1 MPERVVVTG
10 VGVVSPL
17 GPAPAFWQ
25 GLVAGASGVTAIDAS
40 GIAAIDASGIAAI
53 DGGDTRA
60 PRLEARARD
69 WNARDHVRPALLRRM
84 DRCSQMVVTACRM
97 ALADA
102 DLTLA
107 GADAEAAGVVLGTAY
122 GNLTESEDFLRGLFA
137 KGPALAN
144 PLTFPNLVLNAPTG
158 YVAIDLGIRGP
169 NLTVVRGEVS
179 GEAALALAYDTI
191 VTGQADVLLAG
202 GVDELSPALRQIHA
216 DLHLLSPGNGG
227 RKEWSSPFDRDRNG
241 MVMGE
246 GAAMLLLE
254 SETHA
259 RARGARL
266 RAELVGHASESMPAS
281 PHDWPTVATAAAARE
296 LAPALAALGFRSTA
310 RGDGAT
316 LVVSCANSTRRLDAV
331 ESARLATLLGDGDD
345 RTLVTSL
352 KGAIGELGAAGAL
365 GAAAAVLA
373 LDAGDVPRLG
383 ALRAADPAC
392 LLPLAHRDTPP
403 PPNGVGEA
411 LVTAMPRGG
420 GGVSVLFR
428 KA

>member
-1 MPERVVVTG
+1 VPERVVVTG

-17 GPAPAFWQ
+17 GPAPAFWEK
-25 GLVAGASGVTAIDAS
+25 LVAGSS
-40 GIAAIDASGIAAI
+40 GIAAVEDADAR
-53 DGGDTRA
+53 T

-69 WNARDHVRPALLRRM
+69 WNARDHVKPALLRRM
-84 DRCSQMVVTACRM
+84 DRCSQMVVTACRL
-97 ALADA
+97 ALGDA
-102 DLTLA
+102 ELTLA
-107 GADAEAAGVVLGTAY
+107 GTEAEAAGVVLGTAF

-137 KGPALAN
+137 KGPTLAN

-158 YVAIDLGIRGP
+158 YVAMDLGIRGP
-169 NLTVVRGEVS
+169 SLTVVRGEAS

-216 DLHLLSPGNGG
+216 DLHLLSPDDGG
-227 RKEWSSPFDRDRNG
+227 GGGEEWSSPFDRDRNG

-259 RARGARL
+259 RARGARV
-266 RAELVGHASESMPAS
+266 RAELVGHAIDSMKAS
-281 PHDWPTVATAAAARE
+281 PHDWPTVATAAAARD
-296 LAPALAALGFRSTA
+296 LAPALAALGFRSA
-310 RGDGAT
+310 PRGDGAT

-331 ESARLATLLGDGDD
+331 ECARLATLLGDTDG

-352 KGAIGELGAAGAL
+352 KGAVGDFGAAGAL

-373 LDAGDVPRLG
+373 LGAGDVPRLG
-383 ALRAADPAC
+383 ALRTVDREC
-392 LLPLAHRDTPP
+392 TLPLARLDTPP
-403 PPNGVGEA
+403 PAGGVGEA

-428 KA
+428 KP

>member
-25 GLVAGASGVTAIDAS
+25 GLVSGAS
-40 GIAAIDASGIAAI
+40 GIAAVGDADAR
-53 DGGDTRA
+53 T
-60 PRLEARARD
+60 PRLEARARG
-69 WNARDHVRPALLRRM
+69 WNAREHVKPALLRRM

-102 DLTLA
+102 DLALA
-107 GADAEAAGVVLGTAY
+107 GADAEAAGVVLGTAF

-169 NLTVVRGEVS
+169 NLTVVRGEAS

-216 DLHLLSPGNGG
+216 DLRLLSPGDGDGG
-227 RKEWSSPFDRDRNG
+227 GEEWSSPFDRGRNG
-241 MVMGE
+241 IVMGE
-246 GAAMLLLE
+246 GAAILVLE
-254 SETHA
+254 TETHA

-266 RAELVGHASESMPAS
+266 RAELAGQASESMPAS
-281 PHDWPTVATAAAARE
+281 PHDWPTVATAAGGRALAR
-296 LAPALAALGFRSTA
+296 ALAALGFRSEA

-331 ESARLATLLGDGDD
+331 EAARLATLLGDADD
-345 RTLVTSL
+345 RTIVTSL

-373 LDAGDVPRLG
+373 LGAGDVPRLG
-383 ALRAADPAC
+383 ALRVPDPDC
-392 LLPLAHRDTPP
+392 TLPLARLDAPP
-403 PPNGVGEA
+403 PAGGVREA

-428 KA
+428 RP

>member
-1 MPERVVVTG
+1 MVTG
-10 VGVVSPL
+10 IGVVSPL
-17 GPAPAFWQ
+17 GPAAAFWQ
-25 GLVAGASGVTAIDAS
+25 GLVAGASG
-40 GIAAIDASGIAAI
+40 IAAIAAPA
-53 DGGDTRA
+53 GTSST
-60 PRLEARARD
+60 RLEARARH

-102 DLTLA
+102 ELALA
-107 GADAEAAGVVLGTAY
+107 GADAEAAGIVLGTAF

-169 NLTVVRGEVS
+169 NLTVVRGEAS

-202 GVDELSPALRQIHA
+202 GVDELSPALRHIHD
-216 DLHLLSPGNGG
+216 DLHLLSPREGG
-227 RKEWSSPFDRDRNG
+227 GAEWSSPFDRDRNG

-246 GAAMLLLE
+246 GAAILVLE
-254 SETHA
+254 SASHA

-266 RAELVGHASESMPAS
+266 HAELVGHASESMPAS
-281 PHDWPTVATAAAARE
+281 PHDWPTVATAAAAHGVGPE
-296 LAPALAALGFRSTA
+296 LAALGFRSAA
-310 RGDGAT
+310 RGSGAT

-331 ESARLATLLGDGDD
+331 ESARLATLLGEDDG

-365 GAAAAVLA
+365 GAAAAVMA
-373 LDAGDVPRLG
+373 LGAGDVPRLG
-383 ALRAADPAC
+383 ALRNADPEC
-392 LLPLAHRDTPP
+392 TLPLGRPDVPTPAR
-403 PPNGVGEA
+403 GIGEV

-428 KA
+428 KP

>member
-1 MPERVVVTG
+1 MPERVLVTG

-17 GPAPAFWQ
+17 GPASTFWQ
-25 GLVAGASGVTAIDAS
+25 GLVAGASG
-40 GIAAIDASGIAAI
+40 IAAVA
-53 DGGDTRA
+53 DTPT

-69 WNARDHVRPALLRRM
+69 WNARDHVKPALLRRM
-84 DRCSQMVVTACRM
+84 DRCSQMVVTACRL
-97 ALADA
+97 ALGDA
-102 DLTLA
+102 ALTLA

-158 YVAIDLGIRGP
+158 YVAMDLGIRGP
-169 NLTVVRGEVS
+169 NLTVVRGEAS

-191 VTGQADVLLAG
+191 LTGQADVLLAG
-202 GVDELSPALRQIHA
+202 GVDELSPALRRIHA
-216 DLHLLSPGNGG
+216 DLHLLSPGNDGG
-227 RKEWSSPFDRDRNG
+227 EEWSSPFDRDRNG

-246 GAAMLLLE
+246 GAAMLVLE

-266 RAELVGHASESMPAS
+266 RAELVGHACESLPAS
-281 PHDWPTVATAAAARE
+281 PHDWPTVATAAAARD
-296 LAPALAALGFRSTA
+296 LAPALAGLGFRSGS

-316 LVVSCANSTRRLDAV
+316 LVVSCANSTHRLDAV
-331 ESARLATLLGDGDD
+331 ESARLATLLGDPDG

-352 KGAIGELGAAGAL
+352 KGSIGDFGAAGAL

-383 ALRAADPAC
+383 ALRVADPGC
-392 LLPLAHRDTPP
+392 TLPLARTDTPRP
-403 PPNGVGEA
+403 AGGVGEA
-411 LVTAMPRGG
+411 LVTTMPRGG

-428 KA
+428 KP